1 MVWQWR
7 NFLSQR
13 IILSYLV
20 SFRARSSH
28 AIIQLVYDTSCAKQN
43 ETCIGSYC
51 CRVRL
56 SFSPS
61 SRQFARWE
69 DKERSTSDGKG
80 LLNFTIAR
88 LPRSRLTANCFVN
101 YDRLFGLAGDLSN
114 RAGNFLRGWK
124 PIQKTRLEFLSWYNS
139 IVTTADWLSQQLFW
153 SLLKPGTK
161 FQGITMFD
169 ARRTYPDFIVVLRN
183 LGVLCSYSKV
193 VLRLNEQDC
202 LSYISILCWGQGK
215 FGRPYS
221 HMLWFNFPVGWKF
234 L

>member
-1 MVWQWR
+1 LVVTVVVCALV
-7 NFLSQR
+7 FLLLPDNSQGGKTKKGP
-13 IILSYLV
+13 LV
-20 SFRARSSH
+20 TEK
-28 AIIQLVYDTSCAKQN
+28 VCVN
-43 ETCIGSYC
+43 W
-51 CRVRL
+51 V
-56 SFSPS
+56 
-61 SRQFARWE
+61 
-69 DKERSTSDGKG
+69 
-80 LLNFTIAR
+80 LNFTIAR

-114 RAGNFLRGWK
+114 RAGNFLIFLRGWK
-124 PIQKTRLEFLSWYNS
+124 PIQKTRLEFLSWYSS